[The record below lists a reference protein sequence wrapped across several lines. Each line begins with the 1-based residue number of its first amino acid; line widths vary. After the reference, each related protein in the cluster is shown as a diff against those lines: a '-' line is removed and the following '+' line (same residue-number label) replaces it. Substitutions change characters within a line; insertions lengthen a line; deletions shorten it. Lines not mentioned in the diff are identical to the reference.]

1 MSVAIFESEFGDAQ
15 FVELVEAF
23 CDHAIVIGPW
33 SRGQAVIQGRV

>member
-23 CDHAIVIGPW
+23 CDHAILLVL
-33 SRGQAVIQGRV
+33 GRAAKR